1 METRNSILKLNNIEV
16 MYQEVILVLKG
27 VSMAVPEG
35 GIVALLGANGAGKS
49 TTLKAISGLL
59 KHENGEVTDGSIDF
73 MGERIDRK
81 DPEEIAKMGIIQVIE
96 GRRVFEHLTV
106 EENLRVGAHLR
117 KDGSAVKDGLEN
129 VYHFFP
135 RLKQLNNVMA
145 GFVSGGEQ
153 QMMVMGRAMMAK
165 PKLILLDEPSMGLSP
180 LTKNVLVEGIKSIWK
195 TGLTVLIV
203 EQDASLTLN
212 LVERVYILE
221 HGKVGL
227 EGKSQDLMNNEEVK
241 RVYFQL
247 G

>member
-1 METRNSILKLNNIEV
+1 LHLLEVKAIKVLYGKAIALNGLTLSIDDKEMV
-16 MYQEVILVLKG
+16 G
-27 VSMAVPEG
+27 VVGP
-35 GIVALLGANGAGKS
+35 NGAGKS
-49 TTLKAISGLL
+49 TLLRAISAIVPAD
-59 KHENGEVTDGSIDF
+59 GEILF
-73 MGERIDRK
+73 KGERIDRQPPHEILRRGIVHC
-81 DPEEIAKMGIIQVIE
+81 PERRQLFIE
-96 GRRVFEHLTV
+96 FTV
-106 EENLRVGAHLR
+106 VENLEMGAFLR
-117 KDGSAVKDGLEN
+117 NDRGKIKEDLEY
-129 VYHFFP
+129 VYRLFP
-135 RLKQLNNVMA
+135 VLRERRGQLS
-145 GFVSGGEQ
+145 GTLSGGEQ
-153 QMMVMGRAMMAK
+153 QMLAIGRALMSG
-165 PKLILLDEPSMGLSP
+165 PKLFMLDEPSMGLSP